1 MFDFERRLGEL
12 TRQTVLCVGDVMLDR
27 YVYGDVARVSPEAPT
42 VVLAAKWEDVVPG
55 GAGNVALNI
64 AGLGARC
71 ILVGVSGNDEAART
85 LRDKLAASSLPL
97 TPTRI
102 QRAPRPAM
110 LSATLP
116 APPGTTSSHFAAST
130 TVGASGETRA
140 TSP

>member
-71 ILVGVSGNDEAART
+71 MLVGVNGND
-85 LRDKLAASSLPL
+85 
-97 TPTRI
+97 
-102 QRAPRPAM
+102 
-110 LSATLP
+110 
-116 APPGTTSSHFAAST
+116 
-130 TVGASGETRA
+130 
-140 TSP
+140 